1 MMRKTTLLKA
11 PVVATIFAAML
22 GGVSPV
28 LADGEI
34 VAAFTKNQV
43 DPHFEG
49 VRAGVEQ
56 TAKKMNAKVRQYV
69 PTKPNNIAEGMAQL
83 EDVGVTKPSIVLF
96 MPLDPKA
103 QLPTVQKLI
112 AAGTPIVNYNDKA
125 GDAPYVSF
133 IGQDDFKLGFD
144 IAKTLFDHL
153 GGKGNVVILEGIK
166 GSNTGDERKRG
177 SDEAAKQYPGI
188 KVLASQPANFQRLP
202 GLQVMENL
210 MQQYKSIDGV
220 IAAADASALGAV
232 EALKSAGR
240 SKVAVVSI
248 NGVPEAVE
256 AVKNG
261 SILAIAEFNGF
272 KIGCVATEIA
282 LDAVRGKTVPKRI
295 VLPGA
300 IITKANHAEWLVPYA
315 QRTCPTA
322 ASYAAR

>member
-1 MMRKTTLLKA
+1 MLTTTISKATLLA
-11 PVVATIFAAML
+11 SAVTVLL
-22 GGVSPV
+22 GSVSP
-28 LADGEI
+28 LRADGEV

-56 TAKKMNAKVRQYV
+56 MARKMNAKVRQYV

-83 EDVGVTKPSIVLF
+83 EDVGVTKPDVVLF

-103 QLPTVQKLI
+103 QLPVIEKLI
-112 AAGTPIVNYNDKA
+112 ASGTPIVNYNDKA

-133 IGQDDFKLGFD
+133 VGQDDYRLGFD

-177 SDEAAKQYPGI
+177 FDAAAKEYPNI
-188 KVLASQPANFQRLP
+188 KVVASQPANFQRLP
-202 GLQVMENL
+202 GMQVMENL
-210 MQQYKSIDGV
+210 MQQFKDIDGV

-240 SKVAVVSI
+240 TNVAVVSI

-256 AVKNG
+256 AVKGG

-272 KIGCVATEIA
+272 KIACVATEIA
-282 LDAVRGKTVPKRI
+282 LDSVRGKPVPKRI
-295 VLPGA
+295 VLPGT
-300 IITKANHAEWLVPYA
+300 IITKANYAEWLVPYA

-322 ASYAAR
+322 ATYASK

>member
-1 MMRKTTLLKA
+1 MLKVFDTKA
-11 PVVATIFAAML
+11 VLAATALAVSLGTALPAA
-22 GGVSPV
+22 
-28 LADGEI
+28 ADGEV

-56 TAKKMNAKVRQYV
+56 MAKKMNATVRQYM

-83 EDVGVTKPSIVLF
+83 EDVGVTKPGVVLF
-96 MPLDPKA
+96 MPIDPKA
-103 QLPTVQKLI
+103 QLPAIEKLI

-125 GDAPYVSF
+125 GEAPYVAF
-133 IGQDDFKLGFD
+133 VGEDDYKLGYD

-177 SDEAAKQYPGI
+177 FDAALKEYPNI

-210 MQQYKSIDGV
+210 MQQFKDIDGV

-240 SKVAVVSI
+240 DKVAVVSI

-272 KIGCVATEIA
+272 KIGCVATEVA
-282 LDAVRGKTVPKRI
+282 LNSIRGQKVPKRVEI
-295 VLPGA
+295 PGA
-300 IITKANHAEWLVPYA
+300 IITKANHAEWLVPYKD
-315 QRTCPTA
+315 RTCPS
-322 ASYAAR
+322 ASAYIK

>member
-1 MMRKTTLLKA
+1 MLKA
-11 PVVATIFAAML
+11 SGPKSLLAALAFSASL
-22 GGVSPV
+22 GTAIPAF
-28 LADGEI
+28 ADGEVI
-34 VAAFTKNQV
+34 AAFTKNQV

-56 TAKKMNAKVRQYV
+56 VAKKMKATVRQYV
-69 PTKPNNIAEGMAQL
+69 PTKPNNIAEGMSQL
-83 EDVGVTKPSIVLF
+83 EDVGVTKPGVVLF

-103 QLPTVQKLI
+103 QLPVIEKLI

-133 IGQDDFKLGFD
+133 VGEDDHKLGYD

-177 SDEAAKQYPGI
+177 FDQALKEYPNI
-188 KVLASQPANFQRLP
+188 KLLASQPANFQRLP

-210 MQQYKSIDGV
+210 MQQFKDIDGV

-240 SKVAVVSI
+240 TKVAVVSI

-282 LDAVRGKTVPKRI
+282 LQSIRGQTVPKRV

-300 IITKANHAEWLVPYA
+300 IITKANHAEWLVPYKD
-315 QRTCPTA
+315 RTCPTA
-322 ASYAAR
+322 ASFAAK

>member
-1 MMRKTTLLKA
+1 MLKVWDTKSMLAVAAVAVSLGSTLPA
-11 PVVATIFAAML
+11 
-22 GGVSPV
+22 
-28 LADGEI
+28 LADGEV

-49 VRAGVEQ
+49 IRAGVEQ
-56 TAKKMNAKVRQYV
+56 VAKKMHATVRQYV

-83 EDVGVTKPSIVLF
+83 EDVGVTKPGIVLF

-103 QLPTVQKLI
+103 QLPVIEKLI

-125 GDAPYVSF
+125 GDAPYVAF
-133 IGQDDFKLGFD
+133 VGEDDYKLGYD
-144 IAKTLFDHL
+144 VAKTLFDHL

-177 SDEAAKQYPGI
+177 FDAAVKDYPNI

-210 MQQYKSIDGV
+210 MQQFRDIDGV
-220 IAAADASALGAV
+220 ISASDASALGAV

-240 SKVAVVSI
+240 DKVAVVSI

-282 LDAVRGKTVPKRI
+282 LNSIRGKSVPKRVVI
-295 VLPGA
+295 PGA
-300 IITKANHAEWLVPYA
+300 IITKANYAEWLVPYD

-322 ASYAAR
+322 ASYAAN

>member
-1 MMRKTTLLKA
+1 MPSKTPSHALLLATAVAAALGSAA
-11 PVVATIFAAML
+11 PAR
-22 GGVSPV
+22 
-28 LADGEI
+28 ADGEV

-56 TAKKMNAKVRQYV
+56 VAKKMNAKVRQYV

-83 EDVGVTKPSIVLF
+83 EDVGVTKPNVVLF

-103 QLPTVQKLI
+103 QLPVIEKLI
-112 AAGTPIVNYNDKA
+112 ASGTPVVNYNDKA
-125 GDAPYVSF
+125 GDAPYVAF
-133 IGQDDFKLGFD
+133 VGQDDYRLGFD

-177 SDEAAKQYPGI
+177 FDDAVKQYPNI

-202 GLQVMENL
+202 GMQVMENL
-210 MQQYKSIDGV
+210 MQQFKDIDGV

-232 EALKSAGR
+232 EALKAAGR
-240 SKVAVVSI
+240 DKVAVVSI

-256 AVKNG
+256 AVKAG

-272 KIGCVATEIA
+272 KIGCVATEVA
-282 LDAVRGKTVPKRI
+282 LKSVRGQPIPKRI

-315 QRTCPTA
+315 QRTCPA
-322 ASYAAR
+322 AADYAGK